1 MKSPFPLAPYKGKK
15 AIGHIIQKEKARE
28 ACVGIEEGDER
39 GGGKKKLS
47 EYFAVFHI
55 SSLST
60 VPLSMAATP
69 TCDITFSNT
78 GGFFRFAVFWQGE
91 EVGGVTLAL
100 KPAMVLPPGQTTRQL
115 SKRKRVITVR
125 MRESWESRGGHG
137 CHGDLLKD
145 VSTRVYLW
153 AGRACTAG
161 PLTEQMCVRAR
172 LCVHV
177 FISMWV
183 RTLTCRHTPRP
194 INWPFHSFLCK
205 QTCTDKH
212 TNTASLNRSPP
223 YQLGIIEPTGV
234 GW

>member
-1 MKSPFPLAPYKGKK
+1 
-15 AIGHIIQKEKARE
+15 
-28 ACVGIEEGDER
+28 
-39 GGGKKKLS
+39 
-47 EYFAVFHI
+47 
-55 SSLST
+55 
-60 VPLSMAATP
+60 MAATP
-69 TCDITFSNT
+69 TCDITYSNT

-145 VSTRVYLW
+145 VSTLVYLW

-183 RTLTCRHTPRP
+183 RTLTCRQTPRP
-194 INWPFHSFLCK
+194 IN
-205 QTCTDKH
+205 
-212 TNTASLNRSPP
+212 
-223 YQLGIIEPTGV
+223 
-234 GW
+234 

>member
-1 MKSPFPLAPYKGKK
+1 M
-15 AIGHIIQKEKARE
+15 
-28 ACVGIEEGDER
+28 GIEEGDER

-69 TCDITFSNT
+69 TCDITYSNT

-145 VSTRVYLW
+145 VSTLVYLW

-183 RTLTCRHTPRP
+183 RTLTCRQTPRP
-194 INWPFHSFLCK
+194 IN
-205 QTCTDKH
+205 
-212 TNTASLNRSPP
+212 
-223 YQLGIIEPTGV
+223 
-234 GW
+234 

>member
-1 MKSPFPLAPYKGKK
+1 MKG
-15 AIGHIIQKEKARE
+15 
-28 ACVGIEEGDER
+28 

-47 EYFAVFHI
+47 EFAVFHI

-69 TCDITFSNT
+69 PVTSHIAIQEV
-78 GGFFRFAVFWQGE
+78 FFRFAVFWQGE

-145 VSTRVYLW
+145 VSTLVYL
-153 AGRACTAG
+153 
-161 PLTEQMCVRAR
+161 
-172 LCVHV
+172 
-177 FISMWV
+177 
-183 RTLTCRHTPRP
+183 
-194 INWPFHSFLCK
+194 
-205 QTCTDKH
+205 
-212 TNTASLNRSPP
+212 
-223 YQLGIIEPTGV
+223 
-234 GW
+234 